1 MTYIANDVDGN
12 KASAASETGTSQT
25 PCGNVVENV
34 LAAIA
39 KLPIPPTAKYIGTIM
54 VTLRL
59 IDSKSLSEFTGIPL
73 RTVQR
78 AMTQVSA
85 SGVIGAMS
93 ATSGAPVAPSAPP
106 VASERVS
113 RVHAHAQMELPS
125 EVLPTKEVKKDTPPP
140 PKGPSRTICL
150 EAFEAYNAT
159 ALRCGLPQAARM
171 TPDRERRIAARL
183 KDYGIEGWQ
192 RALANIEKS
201 SFLTGTNDRGWRASL
216 DFLLQAESFGKVHDG
231 GYGNGRHAAQKLAP
245 VRKVYDQHAQ
255 AAAFQAAAAQM
266 LLEDGVVI

>member
-1 MTYIANDVDGN
+1 MDIAQHCDSF
-12 KASAASETGTSQT
+12 KADHPTQSGTSQT
-25 PCGNVVENV
+25 PCGNAVENV

-106 VASERVS
+106 VASEQAP
-113 RVHAHAQMELPS
+113 RVHARAQMESPS
-125 EVLPTKEVKKDTPPP
+125 EIDSSQEVASKPREAVSGMGEMGEVYADWLAGWLKGDHGIKDLETARAILAGNVDAYGPEKVKAGMLELKSRIAGGEKFRDLGRTFSGFVKNAKMAKADPA
-140 PKGPSRTICL
+140 PKRTVSQIL
-150 EAFEAYNAT
+150 
-159 ALRCGLPQAARM
+159 
-171 TPDRERRIAARL
+171 RER
-183 KDYGIEGWQ
+183 
-192 RALANIEKS
+192 
-201 SFLTGTNDRGWRASL
+201 
-216 DFLLQAESFGKVHDG
+216 
-231 GYGNGRHAAQKLAP
+231 
-245 VRKVYDQHAQ
+245 
-255 AAAFQAAAAQM
+255 AAAEAAA
-266 LLEDGVVI
+266 